1 MTVLS
6 MAGPTEVVGV
16 ELSDL
21 GGSFEDVA
29 GGAADWE
36 SPRVQRGAR
45 LDSGMVEELVE
56 VGVLSEQGYDV
67 LVRKKPGR
75 DRSQDDGG
83 EPPENY
89 RFVTHLP
96 MDAPVLHLV
105 SASRASQDVKF
116 KAGAELSKAAN

>member
-1 MTVLS
+1 MVQLMRTYRALYEDSVTVLS

-45 LDSGMVEELVE
+45 LDSVTVEELVE
-56 VGVLSEQGYDV
+56 TGVLSKQGYDV

-75 DRSQDDGG
+75 DRSQGDDGG
-83 EPPENY
+83 PGENY
-89 RFVTHLP
+89 RFVTHVAV
-96 MDAPVLHLV
+96 DAPVLHLV
-105 SASRASQDVKF
+105 SASRA
-116 KAGAELSKAAN
+116 L